1 MAPTGTLRPRERFF
15 GRGAE
20 LAALGA
26 VLGADGPEVV
36 ALWGLPGIG
45 KSAMLRALARQ
56 GNAERTVV
64 FVLDCR
70 TVEPTERAFRLALN
84 AAGCAE
90 TGDSERVL
98 CLDHYD
104 HFQLLDAWLRR
115 DFLAQAG
122 PGLRLVLAGRHAPGV
137 GWAAAGL
144 RMRDLRLDVLD
155 EHASQALLESYGMRG
170 DAAAR
175 AQRLAKGHPL
185 ALVLA
190 ASASGEGPG
199 EGLAALALPDI
210 LHRLTRYFLEHVD
223 DARLREALEA
233 ASSVRRVTRPI
244 LAALLDTR
252 EDARLF
258 DALADTPLSEARSDG
273 LSLHP
278 TVHEAVAGWLR
289 AADPAR
295 FTLYRRRA
303 WTSLQRAG
311 RTIGAQDLWRYTA
324 DVIFLIDDPVVREAF
339 FPSGVQV
346 HAVEAAR
353 VADHGAIRAIARTHD
368 GPEGEALIEHWLTE
382 APRAVHVV
390 RDAAGVVEG
399 FYLLFDPADVT
410 EAALRED
417 PMTRAWW
424 ADLPAALKAG
434 HRRVLFLR
442 RWLARTAGDIPSP
455 VQAAC
460 WLDVKRAYLEARPLL
475 RRVYLAVGD
484 LAPYAEAAVRLG
496 FRPVCGDGDLP
507 LASAMLDFGSGSV
520 DAWLGRLVRGSL
532 GIREE
537 IALDVAARSLRVG
550 EAVISLTP
558 RELDV
563 VRLLWADR
571 GDAVSREELLRQAW
585 EGGYSVGSNVV
596 DVLIRGLRR
605 KLGPRA
611 GAIETVRG
619 VGYRW
624 TG

>member
-1 MAPTGTLRPRERFF
+1 MALTGILRPRERFF

-26 VLGADGPEVV
+26 VLEADGPDVV
-36 ALWGLPGIG
+36 ALWGLPGVG

-56 GNAERTVV
+56 GNAERKVV

-70 TVEPTERAFRLALN
+70 TVEPTERAFRSALK
-84 AAGCAE
+84 AVGCADA
-90 TGDSERVL
+90 GDSERVL

-115 DFLAQAG
+115 EFLAQAG

-137 GWAAAGL
+137 GWAAAGP

-155 EHASQALLESYGMRG
+155 EHASRALLESYGMRG
-170 DAAAR
+170 NAAVR

-199 EGLAALALPDI
+199 EGLAGLALPDI

-252 EDARLF
+252 EDAALF
-258 DALADTPLSEARSDG
+258 DALASTPLSEARSDG

-303 WTSLQRAG
+303 WTSLERAG

-324 DVIFLIDDPVVREAF
+324 DVIYLIDDPVVREAF
-339 FPSGVQV
+339 FPSGAQA
-346 HAVEAAR
+346 HAVEVAR
-353 VADHGAIRAIARTHD
+353 AADHGAIREIARAHD
-368 GPEGEALIEHWLTE
+368 GPEGVSLIEHWLGE
-382 APRAVHVV
+382 APRAWHVV
-390 RDAAGVVEG
+390 RDAAGSVQG

-410 EAALRED
+410 QAALRAD
-417 PMTRAWW
+417 PITRAWW
-424 ADLPAALKAG
+424 EDVPAALKAG

-455 VQAAC
+455 VQGAC

-475 RRVYLAVGD
+475 RRVYLAVRD
-484 LAPYAEAAVRLG
+484 LTPYSEAALRLG
-496 FRPVCGDGDLP
+496 FRPACGNGGLP

-532 GIREE
+532 GIRDE
-537 IALDVAARSLRVG
+537 ISLDVAARALLVG
-550 EAVISLTP
+550 EATISLTP
-558 RELDV
+558 RELEV
-563 VRLLWADR
+563 VRLLWAGG
-571 GDAVSREELLRQAW
+571 GDVVSRDDLLRDAW

-605 KLGPRA
+605 KLGARSD
-611 GAIETVRG
+611 AIQTVRG

-624 TG
+624 GG